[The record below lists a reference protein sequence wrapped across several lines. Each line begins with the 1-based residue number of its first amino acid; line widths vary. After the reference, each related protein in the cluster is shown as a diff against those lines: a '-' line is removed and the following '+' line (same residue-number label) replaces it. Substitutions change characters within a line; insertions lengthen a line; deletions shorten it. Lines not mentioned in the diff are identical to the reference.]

1 MQSIQWKCSGASV
14 RGHSHET
21 NGTECQDTWTKYA
34 TQDALAVCVCD
45 GAGSAVHSRI
55 GAEITSKIVTQ
66 WLAEFFDDAFTAPLD
81 VFQSV
86 HSDILD
92 ALRKTA
98 DDLAC
103 EIGDLS
109 CTLVAVAVDSAGRY
123 VHWHL
128 GDGGIIVRFDNELM
142 VLSAPQKGEY
152 ANETFFV
159 TENDAAEHL
168 QFGASTKEIEDVT
181 GFAVF
186 SDGLE
191 GLLYC
196 HTTLAV
202 APAITGMLDW
212 HKQADEDAV
221 SRALE
226 KNLTEVFRTK
236 TNDDCS
242 LVLLTA
248 NRRDNGTIMDT
259 HPS

>member
-1 MQSIQWKCSGASV
+1 M
-14 RGHSHET
+14 
-21 NGTECQDTWTKYA
+21 ECQDVWAQYSS
-34 TQDALAVCVCD
+34 QDTLAICVCD
-45 GAGSAVHSRI
+45 GAGSAAHSRV
-55 GAEITSKIVTQ
+55 GAEVTAKIITQ
-66 WLAEFFDDAFTAPLD
+66 WLAECFDDAFTAPLD
-81 VFQSV
+81 VFQTV

-109 CTLVAVAVDSAGRY
+109 CTLVAVAVDSAGRFVY
-123 VHWHL
+123 WHL

-159 TENDAAEHL
+159 TQNDAVEHL
-168 QFGASTKEIEDVT
+168 QFGGSTKETENVT

-191 GLLYC
+191 RLLYC
-196 HTTLAV
+196 HTTLTV

-212 HKQADEDAV
+212 HKQADENTV
-221 SRALE
+221 SQALE
-226 KNLTEVFRTK
+226 KNLTEVFRAK

-248 NRRDNGTIMDT
+248 NRRDNGTMGQ
-259 HPS
+259 

>member
-1 MQSIQWKCSGASV
+1 M
-14 RGHSHET
+14 
-21 NGTECQDTWTKYA
+21 ECQDVWAMYTS
-34 TQDALAVCVCD
+34 QNVLAVCVCD
-45 GAGSAVHSRI
+45 GAGSVAHSRT
-55 GAEITSKIVTQ
+55 GAEITSRMVAQ

-81 VFQSV
+81 VFQTV
-86 HSDILD
+86 HLEILD

-123 VHWHL
+123 VYWHL
-128 GDGGIIVRFDNELM
+128 GDGGIIARIGNEVK
-142 VLSAPQKGEY
+142 VLSTPQKGEY
-152 ANETFFV
+152 ANETFFI
-159 TENDAAEHL
+159 TENNAAEYL
-168 QFGASTKEIEDVT
+168 QFGVSTKGVENVT

-191 GLLYC
+191 RLLYC

-212 HKQADEDAV
+212 HKQADEYTV
-221 SRALE
+221 SQALE
-226 KNLTEVFRTK
+226 KNLTEVFRIK

-248 NRRDNGTIMDT
+248 N
-259 HPS
+259 